1 MQRPQG
7 TLSGGGKWSGLLAM
21 GSLSHL
27 SAGWHASSHSALHL
41 GVNFA
46 SLSTLGTKNQI
57 SNPGL

>member
-7 TLSGGGKWSGLLAM
+7 TLLLAM

-57 SNPGL
+57 LNPGL